1 MGFITRAAAIA
12 DIADSK
18 QFATGGC
25 GKKIETVFLPRQ
37 KLKPVGIFLWAHC
50 TYCQERPKQLGSKLP
65 RTIGSNYH
73 ELAVAN
79 FKTKIFV
86 TGLPDIMPKQ
96 YLFLKNMTLTIIEE
110 S

>member
-1 MGFITRAAAIA
+1 MGFITRAPAIA

-50 TYCQERPKQLGSKLP
+50 TYCQ
-65 RTIGSNYH
+65 
-73 ELAVAN
+73 
-79 FKTKIFV
+79 
-86 TGLPDIMPKQ
+86 
-96 YLFLKNMTLTIIEE
+96 
-110 S
+110 